1 MLSKKFSQI
10 NSNGPIISVTLNL
23 NKRVEEY
30 KLMISFSKA
39 FLPSQWQSKGVSKV
53 QSMSKK
59 V

>member
-10 NSNGPIISVTLNL
+10 NSNDPIISVTLNL

-30 KLMISFSKA
+30 KLMISFSKD
-39 FLPSQWQSKGVSKV
+39 FLPSQWQRKGVLKV